1 MQFELWW
8 LGIIPLFFALG
19 WFASRID
26 TRSQVRESAHLPD
39 AYFKGLNFL
48 LNEQP
53 DKAVDAFVDVVKLDP
68 ETVELHFALGNLFRR
83 RGETDRAIRVH
94 QSLLA
99 RADLQPAQREHA
111 LFELGADF
119 LRAGLLD
126 RAEEA
131 FNGLEKSAYES
142 AALQHRL
149 DIAQMVRDWPRAIE
163 LAERLQRDAGTDQRR
178 LIAHLHCEM
187 AEQALADQ
195 GLEPAAR
202 SARAREQ
209 IELALE
215 SDRLHPRPWLMRG
228 EAAFEAD
235 DCQAAIAAWTELA
248 RISPSHLALIGDQW
262 LQAHERVGRPEV
274 GMVRLDS
281 ALGDHP
287 PVDALRAIA
296 LSRVKRDGLPAAIAW
311 LRESLVRSPS
321 LLGLELL
328 LDLKKQAQGDA
339 GDTDDSADAGDTALT
354 ASLIERQAAR
364 LARFACSHCGFK
376 GRRFYWQCPGCN
388 HWDSYPPRRT
398 EELESEGSS

>member
-8 LGIIPLFFALG
+8 LGVIPLFFALG

-94 QSLLA
+94 QSLLS

-131 FNGLEKSAYES
+131 FNGLEKSGYGS

-163 LAERLQRDAGTDQRR
+163 LAERLQRDAGADRRR
-178 LIAHLHCEM
+178 LIAHLHCEL
-187 AEQALADQ
+187 AEQALSGK
-195 GLEPAAR
+195 GLEPPVR
-202 SARAREQ
+202 RTTAREQ
-209 IELALE
+209 IDLALE

-228 EAAFEAD
+228 EVAFDAD
-235 DCQAAIAAWTELA
+235 DYQSAITAWTELA
-248 RISPSHLALIGDQW
+248 RISPSHLALIGERW
-262 LQAHERVGRPEV
+262 LQAHDRIGRSDVGL
-274 GMVRLDS
+274 VRLES

-296 LSRVKRDGLPAAIAW
+296 LSRASRDGLPAAIAW
-311 LRESLVRSPS
+311 LRDSLVQSPS
-321 LLGLELL
+321 LLGLEQL
-328 LDLKKQAQGDA
+328 LDLRKRAQAESGL
-339 GDTDDSADAGDTALT
+339 TDDPGDNGLT
-354 ASLIERQAAR
+354 ATLIERQTAR
-364 LARFACSHCGFK
+364 LARFVCTHCGFK
-376 GRRFYWQCPGCN
+376 ARRFYWQCPGCN
-388 HWDSYPPRRT
+388 DWDSYPPRRT
-398 EELESEGSS
+398 EELESEGAS

>member
-94 QSLLA
+94 QSLLS

-163 LAERLQRDAGTDQRR
+163 LAERLQRDAGADQRR
-178 LIAHLHCEM
+178 LIAHLHCEL
-187 AEQALADQ
+187 AEQALTDQ
-195 GLEPAAR
+195 RLEPALR
-202 SARAREQ
+202 RTSASEQ
-209 IELALE
+209 IDLALE

-228 EAAFEAD
+228 EVAFDAD
-235 DCQAAIAAWTELA
+235 DCQGAITAWTELA
-248 RISPSHLALIGDQW
+248 RISPSHLALIGERW
-262 LQAHERVGRPEV
+262 LQAHDRVGRLDV
-274 GMVRLDS
+274 GLVRLES

-296 LSRVKRDGLPAAIAW
+296 RSRASRDGLPAAIAW
-311 LRESLVRSPS
+311 LRESLVQSPS
-321 LLGLELL
+321 LLGLEQL
-328 LDLKKQAQGDA
+328 LDLRKRAQVEAGSSDDP
-339 GDTDDSADAGDTALT
+339 GDTGLT
-354 ASLIERQAAR
+354 ASLIERQTAR
-364 LARFACSHCGFK
+364 LARFVCSHCGFK
-376 GRRFYWQCPGCN
+376 ARRFYWQCAGCN

-398 EELESEGSS
+398 EELESEGTS

>member
-8 LGIIPLFFALG
+8 LGVIPLFFALG

-94 QSLLA
+94 QSLLS

-131 FNGLEKSAYES
+131 FNGLEKSGYGS

-163 LAERLQRDAGTDQRR
+163 LAERLQRDAGADRRR
-178 LIAHLHCEM
+178 LIAHLHCEL
-187 AEQALADQ
+187 AEQALSDK
-195 GLEPAAR
+195 GLEPPVR
-202 SARAREQ
+202 RTTAREQ
-209 IELALE
+209 IDLALE

-228 EAAFEAD
+228 EVAFDAD
-235 DCQAAIAAWTELA
+235 DYQSAITAWTELA
-248 RISPSHLALIGDQW
+248 RISPSHLALIGERW
-262 LQAHERVGRPEV
+262 LQAHDRIGRSDVGL
-274 GMVRLDS
+274 VRLES

-296 LSRVKRDGLPAAIAW
+296 LSRASRDGLPAAIAW
-311 LRESLVRSPS
+311 LRDSLVQSPS
-321 LLGLELL
+321 LLGLEQL
-328 LDLKKQAQGDA
+328 LDLRKRAQAESGL
-339 GDTDDSADAGDTALT
+339 TDDPGDNGLT
-354 ASLIERQAAR
+354 ATLIERQTAR
-364 LARFACSHCGFK
+364 LARFVCTHCGFK
-376 GRRFYWQCPGCN
+376 ARRFYWQCPGCN
-388 HWDSYPPRRT
+388 DWDSYPPRRT
-398 EELESEGSS
+398 EELESEGAS